1 MILIF
6 AGAGA
11 SKAVDPTTYPTTVEF
26 FEKLPDNIKSNSIFK
41 NLEGYLRQ
49 GKPKGASIDVE
60 EIYGQ
65 YTN

>member
-11 SKAVDPTTYPTTVEF
+11 SKAVSPTTYPTTIEF
-26 FEKLPDNIKSNSIFK
+26 FEKLPDNIKSNAIFK

-49 GKPKGASIDVE
+49 GTPQGAPIDIE
-60 EIYGQ
+60 EILWTIY
-65 YTN
+65 